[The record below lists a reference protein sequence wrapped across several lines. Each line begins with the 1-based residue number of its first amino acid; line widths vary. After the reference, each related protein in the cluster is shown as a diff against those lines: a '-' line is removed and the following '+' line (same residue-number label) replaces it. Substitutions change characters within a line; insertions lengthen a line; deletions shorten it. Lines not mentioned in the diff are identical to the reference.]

1 MDECVINSGYLFILE
16 NKRLVISVIMGNKQ
30 RFHYEY
36 VSLSFSQDE
45 LVKAGGISVF
55 MAAMFVSGEL
65 AGTGVLA
72 LPQAVGQS
80 GGNPL

>member
-1 MDECVINSGYLFILE
+1 MHESIPNMRFKHMVWL
-16 NKRLVISVIMGNKQ
+16 RLSLAEAETEKTPC
-30 RFHYEY
+30 HYEY

-45 LVKAGGISVF
+45 LVKVGGISVF

-65 AGTGVLA
+65 AGTGVLS

>member
-1 MDECVINSGYLFILE
+1 M
-16 NKRLVISVIMGNKQ
+16 RNKQ
-30 RFHYEY
+30 QFHYEY
-36 VSLSFSQDE
+36 VSLSLSQDE
-45 LVKAGGISVF
+45 LVKSGGISVF

-80 GGNPL
+80 GGTLIKNNGVALNWSCNIDADSQCK